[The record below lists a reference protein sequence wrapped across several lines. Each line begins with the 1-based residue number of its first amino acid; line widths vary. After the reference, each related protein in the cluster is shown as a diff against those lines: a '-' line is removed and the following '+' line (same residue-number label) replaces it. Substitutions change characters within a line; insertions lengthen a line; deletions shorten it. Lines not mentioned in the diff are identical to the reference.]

1 MQIQFVFT
9 SVRQVLRAFNE
20 WLDNV
25 LSDKVLSDSLNLQRQ
40 IFPLP
45 TFTLHSKDIFFRHKV
60 IVSIK
65 VETRRSQN
73 VKARSTQK
81 WDILNISHVIDFHE

>member
-25 LSDKVLSDSLNLQRQ
+25 LSDNVLSDSLNLQRQ
-40 IFPLP
+40 IFPCPHL
-45 TFTLHSKDIFFRHKV
+45 LYIQKIFFFRLNKV

-65 VETRRSQN
+65 VETRRSL

>member
-25 LSDKVLSDSLNLQRQ
+25 LSDSLNLQRQ
-40 IFPLP
+40 IFPCPHL
-45 TFTLHSKDIFFRHKV
+45 LYIQKIFFFRLNKV

>member
-25 LSDKVLSDSLNLQRQ
+25 LSDSLNLQRQ
-40 IFPLP
+40 IFPCPHL
-45 TFTLHSKDIFFRHKV
+45 LYIQKIFFFRLNKV

-65 VETRRSQN
+65 VETRRSL